1 VVLGGPKMQ
10 NDYQDSTSTNSTAT
24 GLEKLSP
31 VKVWIP
37 QEGLVSSSDN
47 SSQFQTYG
55 QSRVIGPL
63 FFCLFTL
70 SGFSGLIYESIWTY
84 YLKLFLGHAAYAQ
97 TLVLMIFMGGMT
109 IGSWFA
115 ARYANK
121 WQNLLLAYAIVE
133 GLIGLCAFGF
143 HGTFITATALTYTH
157 ILPVLSSVT
166 AASVFKWSL
175 ATTLILPQSILLG
188 MTFPLMSGGLIRR
201 VPEQSGS
208 TIAMLYFTNSIG
220 AVAGVLTSGFV
231 LIGMVGL
238 PGTMLFAGL
247 LNLILAL
254 VVWLLSKEGESG
266 PLPNHPESHISEHDL
281 RFSPPL
287 LLVVALITGASSFM
301 YEIGWI
307 RMLSLVLGSS
317 THSFEIMLSA
327 FILGLALG
335 GLWIKRRID
344 QLKDQLW
351 FLGVLQLLM
360 GLLALCTL
368 PLYGNTFKFMSF
380 IMNALGR
387 TDGGY
392 FLFNLASHAVS
403 LFIMLPAT
411 FCAGMT
417 LPLLTALLLH
427 TPQRE
432 KAIGNVYASNTIGA
446 IIGVF
451 LAVHLLM
458 PIFGLKWVISFGA
471 ILDIALGWMLLWK
484 SLPAPLG
491 KSFIGPLALSSMAIV
506 SVLGWVH
513 LDPYQ
518 MASGV
523 FRSGRENINRTD
535 QILFHQDGQTATVSL
550 SRAPDGR
557 TAIYTNGKPDASIQM
572 EAGKGVSTDE
582 ITMTSLAAL
591 ALGFNLEA
599 KTVAN
604 IGMGSGMTSHILLAS
619 PYLQRLDT
627 IEIEPAMVAAA
638 QGFRPR
644 TEAVFS
650 DPRSHIHFEDAK
662 TFFSVRKHQYDIIVS
677 EPSNP
682 WVSGVSGL
690 FSQEFYQLLTNYLQ
704 TDGILVQ
711 WLHGYEFTME
721 LFSSIV
727 NAISPHFEDYMIFA
741 TNAADIV
748 LIAKKQGALGS
759 LNPLLFTHTKLV
771 EELAK
776 AEVKGIQDLEV
787 RRIGN
792 RNTLEPFF
800 QSYQVPAN
808 SDYFPYV
815 DLYAAE
821 ARFLRHK
828 ATLLSSLGSAP
839 LPLLEMIDGH
849 NGWLGKT
856 VTPSFDLARVNSAAV
871 APLLRDTILGTA
883 TERPLK
889 LSSNEQAMA
898 HLLVLP
904 LQCNTSS
911 NASLWLDALLTVSE
925 KLIPYLP
932 PQELQPIWEKV
943 ESSPCVSHLPE
954 EHQQWLTLMKAI
966 GNRDS
971 QAMVTVAHTLFAKL
985 QVREN
990 KERYRFLLATQLLG
1004 HLAQG
1009 KPRDAQSVWE
1019 EHRRAFLNDD
1029 SYLRLLVAHLTHQPK

>member
-1 VVLGGPKMQ
+1 
-10 NDYQDSTSTNSTAT
+10 
-24 GLEKLSP
+24 
-31 VKVWIP
+31 
-37 QEGLVSSSDN
+37 
-47 SSQFQTYG
+47 
-55 QSRVIGPL
+55 
-63 FFCLFTL
+63 
-70 SGFSGLIYESIWTY
+70 
-84 YLKLFLGHAAYAQ
+84 
-97 TLVLMIFMGGMT
+97 
-109 IGSWFA
+109 
-115 ARYANK
+115 
-121 WQNLLLAYAIVE
+121 
-133 GLIGLCAFGF
+133 
-143 HGTFITATALTYTH
+143 
-157 ILPVLSSVT
+157 
-166 AASVFKWSL
+166 
-175 ATTLILPQSILLG
+175 
-188 MTFPLMSGGLIRR
+188 
-201 VPEQSGS
+201 
-208 TIAMLYFTNSIG
+208 
-220 AVAGVLTSGFV
+220 
-231 LIGMVGL
+231 
-238 PGTMLFAGL
+238 
-247 LNLILAL
+247 
-254 VVWLLSKEGESG
+254 
-266 PLPNHPESHISEHDL
+266 
-281 RFSPPL
+281 
-287 LLVVALITGASSFM
+287 
-301 YEIGWI
+301 
-307 RMLSLVLGSS
+307 
-317 THSFEIMLSA
+317 
-327 FILGLALG
+327 
-335 GLWIKRRID
+335 
-344 QLKDQLW
+344 
-351 FLGVLQLLM
+351 
-360 GLLALCTL
+360 
-368 PLYGNTFKFMSF
+368 
-380 IMNALGR
+380 
-387 TDGGY
+387 
-392 FLFNLASHAVS
+392 
-403 LFIMLPAT
+403 
-411 FCAGMT
+411 
-417 LPLLTALLLH
+417 
-427 TPQRE
+427 
-432 KAIGNVYASNTIGA
+432 
-446 IIGVF
+446 
-451 LAVHLLM
+451 M
-458 PIFGLKWVISFGA
+458 PTFGLKWVISFGA

-484 SLPAPLG
+484 SLPVPLG

-523 FRSGRENINRTD
+523 FRSGRENISRTD

-591 ALGFNLEA
+591 ALGFSLEA

-727 NAISPHFEDYMIFA
+727 NAISPHFEDYVIFA

-748 LIAKKQGALGS
+748 LVAKKQGALGS
-759 LNPLLFTHTKLV
+759 LNPRLFTYTKLV

-856 VTPSFDLARVNSAAV
+856 VTSSFDLARVNFAAA

-883 TERPLK
+883 TERPGK

-904 LQCNTSS
+904 LQCNTPS

-943 ESSPCVSHLPE
+943 KSSPCISHLPE

-966 GNRDS
+966 GNRDN
-971 QAMVTVAHTLFAKL
+971 QAMVVVAHTLLAKP

-1004 HLAQG
+1004 YLAQG
-1009 KPRDAQSVWE
+1009 KQRDAQFIWE
-1019 EHRRAFLNDD
+1019 EHRQAFLNEDT
-1029 SYLRLLVAHLTHQPK
+1029 YLRLLVAHLTYQPK